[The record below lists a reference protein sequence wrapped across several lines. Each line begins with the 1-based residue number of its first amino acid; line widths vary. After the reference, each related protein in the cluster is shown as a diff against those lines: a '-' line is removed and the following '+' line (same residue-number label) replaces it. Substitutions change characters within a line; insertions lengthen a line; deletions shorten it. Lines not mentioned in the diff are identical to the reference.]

1 VYSARQLKELYK
13 VRKSPLSIKKPLSGF
28 IPTHT
33 HRDRP
38 NRAGLFV
45 VSLVLLVSAGFL
57 KPAYPQTTDRET
69 TFRLAQ
75 GLEQAGEYERAVV
88 LFRQLYSA
96 EPLNLVYFDEL
107 QRSLMQLKRYD
118 EVVALIRGRLQSVPQ
133 DVSLLAMLGSVYYRS
148 GNESSATAVWDS
160 ALFYNSGNPNAYRIV
175 ASTLSENRLLEKSA
189 EVYHRGRSALGDSS
203 LFTIELSQLLSASMD
218 YAGATTE
225 YLRWLEKNPTQLAYV
240 QGRMA
245 SFTAKKDARDA
256 AAGVI
261 RSSLRDH
268 EDLTRL
274 NLLAW
279 LELEG
284 KEFDAALEIERR
296 IDRLSQARGTVLQKF
311 ADRAAS
317 ERAYDIAVR
326 AYEDAIE
333 TPLPADHLP
342 WALYGR
348 ACAMKE
354 LGSIADTLAI
364 SVRDTPS
371 TEAMPLYGGV
381 ISEFR
386 KIIEAYPKSEFS
398 AKSLYQ
404 IGRLQFE
411 KFNDL
416 DGAIA
421 SFRRVLDDLKTSLG
435 ARNVSAIS
443 FDVNLMLGR
452 VHLTRGDTAKAAEWF
467 NLIAASPDALPEQ
480 TDEALF
486 HLAEIDYFGD
496 HFDQASQK
504 LEALTVNLKA
514 DFANDAL
521 RLRGFLTEN
530 LRTSPEAL
538 RRFAQADFLAHQHRN
553 TEATT
558 ILLGLVEAYP
568 QAPLVDD
575 ALLMVATLQAKAGLW
590 HDAAST
596 YERLLTQFKE
606 SSIALDRA
614 QFQLA
619 EVYQYGLKEIPKA
632 IEVYEKLLADH
643 PSSVLIDTARRRIRQ
658 LRGDTL

>member
-1 VYSARQLKELYK
+1 VYFARKVKEPFK
-13 VRKSPLSIKKPLSGF
+13 VRKTPLSIKKP
-28 IPTHT
+28 PTGSIGT
-33 HRDRP
+33 FARGDRS
-38 NRAGLFV
+38 RCAGLV
-45 VSLVLLVSAGFL
+45 PVLLLLFASTSFVQPLFS
-57 KPAYPQTTDRET
+57 QTPDRET

-88 LFRQLYSA
+88 LLRQLYAA
-96 EPLNLVYFDEL
+96 ERSNLVYFDEL
-107 QRSLMQLKRYD
+107 QRSLIQLKRYD
-118 EVVALIRGRLQSVPQ
+118 EVIELIRSRLQSAPR

-160 ALFYNSGNPNAYRIV
+160 ALVMNSDNANAYRIV

-189 EVYHRGRSALGDSS
+189 EVYHRGRAALGDSS

-225 YLRWLEKNPTQLAYV
+225 YLRWLEKNPTQLAFV

-245 SFTAKKDARDA
+245 SFTAKKEARDA

-261 RSSLRDH
+261 RSALRDH
-268 EDLTRL
+268 EDLTLL

-284 KEFDAALEIERR
+284 KEFDTALDIERR

-317 ERAYDIAVR
+317 ERAYDIAVH

-333 TPLPADHLP
+333 TSLPADRLP
-342 WALYGR
+342 FALYGR

-354 LGSIADTLAI
+354 LGVIADTLAI
-364 SVRDTPS
+364 PGRETPS
-371 TEAMPLYGGV
+371 TEAIPLYGGV
-381 ISEFR
+381 IFEFR

-416 DGAIA
+416 DGAIG
-421 SFRRVLDDLKTSLG
+421 SFQSVLDDLKTFPG
-435 ARNVSAIS
+435 IRDNSAIA

-452 VHLTRGDTAKAAEWF
+452 VQLTRGDTTKAAERF
-467 NLIAASPDALPEQ
+467 NLVAASPDALPDQ

-486 HLAEIDYFGD
+486 HLAEIDYFGNR
-496 HFDQASQK
+496 FDQASRK

-558 ILLGLVEAYP
+558 ILLALVEAFP

-575 ALLMVATLQAKAGLW
+575 ALLMVATLQVKAGLW

-619 EVYQYGLKEIPKA
+619 EVYQYGLRDLPKA
-632 IEVYEKLLADH
+632 IEMYEQLLADH
-643 PSSVLIDTARRRIRQ
+643 PNSVLIDTARHRIRQ

>member
-1 VYSARQLKELYK
+1 
-13 VRKSPLSIKKPLSGF
+13 
-28 IPTHT
+28 
-33 HRDRP
+33 
-38 NRAGLFV
+38 
-45 VSLVLLVSAGFL
+45 
-57 KPAYPQTTDRET
+57 
-69 TFRLAQ
+69 
-75 GLEQAGEYERAVV
+75 
-88 LFRQLYSA
+88 
-96 EPLNLVYFDEL
+96 
-107 QRSLMQLKRYD
+107 
-118 EVVALIRGRLQSVPQ
+118 
-133 DVSLLAMLGSVYYRS
+133 
-148 GNESSATAVWDS
+148 
-160 ALFYNSGNPNAYRIV
+160 
-175 ASTLSENRLLEKSA
+175 
-189 EVYHRGRSALGDSS
+189 
-203 LFTIELSQLLSASMD
+203 
-218 YAGATTE
+218 
-225 YLRWLEKNPTQLAYV
+225 
-240 QGRMA
+240 MA
-245 SFTAKKDARDA
+245 SFTARKEARDA

-261 RSSLRDH
+261 RSALRNH

-284 KEFDAALEIERR
+284 KEFDAALDIERQ

-317 ERAYDIAVR
+317 ERAYSIAVR

-333 TPLPADHLP
+333 TPLPADRLP
-342 WALYGR
+342 FALYGR

-354 LGSIADTLAI
+354 LGAIADTLAI
-364 SVRDTPS
+364 LVRETPS

-386 KIIEAYPKSEFS
+386 KIIEAYPKSELS
-398 AKSLYQ
+398 AKSFYQ
-404 IGRLQFE
+404 IGLLQFE

-421 SFRRVLDDLKTSLG
+421 SFQRVLDDLKMFPGT
-435 ARNVSAIS
+435 RDVSAIA

-452 VHLTRGDTAKAAEWF
+452 VQLTRGDTTKATERF
-467 NLIAASPDALPEQ
+467 NLVAASPDALPDQ

-496 HFDQASQK
+496 RFDQASRK

-530 LRTSPEAL
+530 LRTSTEAL
-538 RRFAQADFLAHQHRN
+538 GRFAQADFLAHQHRN

-558 ILLGLVEAYP
+558 ILLALVEAFP

-590 HDAAST
+590 RDAAST

-619 EVYQYGLKEIPKA
+619 EVYQYGLRDLPKA
-632 IEVYEKLLADH
+632 IEMYEQLLADH
-643 PSSVLIDTARRRIRQ
+643 PNSVLIDTARHRIRQ